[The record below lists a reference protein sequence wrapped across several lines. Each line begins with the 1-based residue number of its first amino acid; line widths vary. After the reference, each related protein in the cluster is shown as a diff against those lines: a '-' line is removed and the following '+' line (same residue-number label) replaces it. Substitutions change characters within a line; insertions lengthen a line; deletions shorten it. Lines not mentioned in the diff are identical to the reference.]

1 MLPTS
6 TGPCRGVFKETSSL
20 CNQSGFAVSFFFSDP
35 MTSHRQSAVL
45 WTLVALALFAASG
58 ACADS
63 PAGGAPWRFTFR
75 HALPQWKNG
84 LPVGNGTLGAQV
96 WGTGPALYLTLD
108 RGDVWD
114 LRYQPN
120 TRPTFNYSH
129 LRQLVHERRH
139 DLIQHQMSSDV
150 SPMADIVPTRLSMGR
165 LKISL
170 PPDTQV
176 ERATLDMQH
185 GEVRWLLSIH
195 GKPVQYRVLA
205 SVAPDVILVTL
216 DGVQGWEPDVRFDPI
231 GALDPAVANKLGY
244 PKPDSRTS
252 GRFSWST
259 QSLLSSGAVTTA
271 WTAER
276 KGSEWNLL
284 ITIPGQ
290 NDPHSVDTARQTLSS
305 ALAEGIPKIVIQHHQ
320 WWRERWSRSQVHIPD
335 PGLERLWING
345 IYKLASSSY
354 GSVPAG
360 LQGLWPPDGE
370 LPPWRGDY
378 HIDMNIQETYW
389 PAYSSNQLDLAEP
402 LNHWL
407 IATVAPE
414 AREITRQFFGVPGIW
429 VGGALDVKGRL
440 LGGQNNWMTVQYWLG
455 GGAWLGQHL
464 WWYYA
469 YSQDRQFLR
478 QQAYPFLKEAALFY
492 QNILKPGP
500 DGRLHIPLSASPEY
514 FSNDLKAWTPDP
526 TEGLSLVRTLLRYT
540 IQASEVLGVDQQ
552 KRTQWATMEQKLA
565 PYPVDDSGLKVQP
578 DAPFGRSHR
587 HPMHLFPIFPG
598 GDLNVEGSTEDRKLI
613 ARSIQNWI
621 FRGTGEWTGWSFP
634 YASLIASRVRRRNQ
648 ALNEL
653 KIYEQ
658 AFIWPNGFHVNGDYH
673 RYGYS
678 THEYQP
684 FTMEAECAFTAAV
697 NGMLLQSWGGK
708 IRIFPSVPGSW
719 KNVSFENLRAQ
730 GGFLVSAE
738 MVNGEMISAS
748 IASPKGGDAKVVF
761 PLGYVAPGRPFTVK
775 TFHLEPGTRVQVVA
789 K

>member
-1 MLPTS
+1 
-6 TGPCRGVFKETSSL
+6 
-20 CNQSGFAVSFFFSDP
+20 
-35 MTSHRQSAVL
+35 MTFHRQSVAV
-45 WTLVALALFAASG
+45 WTLVILALFAVSG
-58 ACADS
+58 GCANS
-63 PAGGAPWRFTFR
+63 HAGGAPWRFTFHR
-75 HALPQWKNG
+75 PLPQWKDG

-129 LRQLVHERRH
+129 LQELVHNRQH
-139 DLIQHQMSSDV
+139 DLIQQQMSADIG
-150 SPMADIVPTRLSMGR
+150 PMADIVPTRLSMGR

-170 PPDTQV
+170 PSDTQV
-176 ERATLDMQH
+176 EWATLDMQH
-185 GEVRWLLSIH
+185 GEVRWLLSVH
-195 GKPVQYRVLA
+195 GKPVEYRVLA
-205 SVAPDVILVTL
+205 SVKPNVILVTL
-216 DGVQGWEPDVRFDPI
+216 DGAQGWDPKVSFYPI
-231 GALDPAVANKLGY
+231 GALDLAVASKLGY
-244 PKPDSRTS
+244 PKPDSGTS

-271 WTAER
+271 WATVQ

-284 ITIPGQ
+284 VTIPAQ
-290 NDPHSVDTARQTLSS
+290 DDPHGIDTARQTLSS
-305 ALAEGIPKIVIQHHQ
+305 ALAEGIQEIVVQHQQ
-320 WWRERWSRSQVHIPD
+320 WWRERWSRSRIHIPD
-335 PGLERLWING
+335 LGLERLWING

-389 PAYSSNQLDLAEP
+389 PAYSSNQLDLTVP
-402 LNHWL
+402 LNRWL
-407 IATVAPE
+407 ISTVAPQ
-414 AREITRQFFGVPGIW
+414 ARKITRQFFGVPGIW

-455 GGAWLGQHL
+455 GGAWLAQHL

-478 QQAYPFLKEAALFY
+478 QKGYPFMKEAALFY
-492 QNILKPGP
+492 QSILKQGP

-514 FSNDLKAWTPDP
+514 FSNELKAWTPDP
-526 TEGLSLVRTLLRYT
+526 TGGLSLARNLLRYT
-540 IQASEVLGVDQQ
+540 IQASKVLDVDPELRR
-552 KRTQWATMEQKLA
+552 KWAAMELKLA
-565 PYPVDDSGLKVQP
+565 SYPVDDSGLKVQP
-578 DAPFGRSHR
+578 DAPYDRSHR

-598 GDLNVEGSTEDRKLI
+598 GDLNVEGSLADRKLI
-613 ARSIQNWI
+613 SESIENWI

-653 KIYEQ
+653 QIYKQ

-678 THEYQP
+678 IYEYQP

-697 NGMLLQSWGGK
+697 NGMLLQSWGGR
-708 IRIFPSVPGSW
+708 IRIFPSVPESW
-719 KNVSFENLRAQ
+719 KDVSFEDLRAQ

-738 MVNGEMISAS
+738 IVNGEIISAS
-748 IASPKGGDAKVVF
+748 IVSPKGGEAKVVL
-761 PLGYVAPGRPFTVK
+761 PLGYVAPGQPFTVK
-775 TFHLEPGTRVQVVA
+775 TFHLQPGARVQITA